1 MASSTISREAIA
13 EDFKTAMAGKMDTD
27 LINSA
32 AESLLTTA
40 TRYPAVGSVASFI
53 FYLQFQVT
61 IKEPDGRTFDGKAGG
76 VSTPGGGAL
85 FGDVYT
91 DDLPR
96 LYRETSRFEFQG
108 TPVYLSILFFNDHSN
123 LLGSFQAG
131 AVSTVTGVGGG
142 SGNWH

>member
-1 MASSTISREAIA
+1 
-13 EDFKTAMAGKMDTD
+13 MAGKLDTD
-27 LINSA
+27 LINA
-32 AESLLTTA
+32 AARSLLTTETA
-40 TRYPAVGSVASFI
+40 YPATGSVASFI

-61 IKEPDGRTFDGKAGG
+61 IKGKDGLTFDGKAGG

-108 TPVYLSILFFNDHSN
+108 TPVYLSILFFNDKSN
-123 LLGSFQAG
+123 LLGHFQAG
-131 AVSTVTGVGGG
+131 AVSTVTGIGGG